1 MKNWHL
7 WPEALPD
14 LLVAL
19 FEITLQ
25 EVELITLGVTSM
37 VYLLLVLAV
46 CTLATRLLFKF
57 KGWDWK

>member
-25 EVELITLGVTSM
+25 EAELITLGVTSM
-37 VYLLLVLAV
+37 VYLLLVLAA
-46 CTLATRLLFKF
+46 CALATRLLFKL
-57 KGWDWK
+57 KGWNWK